1 MQNVTVSS
9 AQPRWLWR
17 SRWAAIGAAIAVSIG
32 GGGLF
37 IANAA
42 GGTPSSTVLTD
53 PVRILDTRNPV
64 DVGLRGPFVSP
75 VPQKLQVTGPV
86 PTTTG
91 AKTVVPAGATGVML
105 NVTAV
110 GATANGFISIRPGDA
125 TGRPA
130 TSSLNV
136 TAGVTVPNAVI
147 VALPIA
153 GADVGRIDITWDALG
168 AAGPTTDIL
177 IDVVGYTTTLDS
189 YTRAETDAAIAAS
202 TYTRA
207 EIDQSAANTLKAA
220 GSVSSTGT
228 TSSFYAQIGTFT
240 AAKVSIGEYSIS
252 IPGLVSACPGFPLV
266 TATGVNSV
274 ATINTATLNCP
285 SGTFS
290 VTVNTRAPVGGALV
304 DAAFNFQVHTTA
316 RSPLGAGQLSTTATS
331 TCIMHESGDVTCTP
345 D

>member
-1 MQNVTVSS
+1 MENVTVSS

-32 GGGLF
+32 GGGIF

-75 VPQKLQVTGPV
+75 VPQTLQVTGPI

-91 AKTVVPAGATGVML
+91 TRTVVPAGATGVML

-110 GATANGFISIRPGDA
+110 AATATGFISIRPGDA
-125 TGRPA
+125 TGAPA

-136 TAGVTVPNAVI
+136 TAGITVPNAVI
-147 VALPIA
+147 VALPTA

-189 YTRAETDAAIAAS
+189 YTRAETDAAIAAN

-220 GSVSSTGT
+220 GSVSAAGT
-228 TSSFYAQIGTFT
+228 SGAFYTQIGTFT
-240 AAKVSIGEYSIS
+240 TARVSAGEYSIS
-252 IPGLVSACPGFPLV
+252 IPGLASACPEFPLV
-266 TATGVNSV
+266 TLTGINNV
-274 ATINTATLNCP
+274 ATFKTGALACP
-285 SGTFS
+285 SGNLTL
-290 VTVNTRAPVGGALV
+290 TVNTRAPGTGMVADG
-304 DAAFNFQVHTTA
+304 AFNFQVHATA
-316 RSPLGAGQLSTTATS
+316 RSPLGTGQLSTDTS
-331 TCIMHESGDVTCTP
+331 TCTMHESGDVTCAP